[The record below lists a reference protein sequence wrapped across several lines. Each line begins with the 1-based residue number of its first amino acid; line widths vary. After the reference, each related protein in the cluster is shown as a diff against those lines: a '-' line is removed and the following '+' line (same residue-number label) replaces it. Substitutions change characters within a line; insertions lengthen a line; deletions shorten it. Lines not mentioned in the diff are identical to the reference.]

1 MQMIRLEEYKESPN
15 KQWVRFDVRT
25 KLLATLVI
33 AQIIIYGGMVP
44 AYGYLKWIAILL
56 PFFIVFLEGY
66 YLSAVRYLCVYMCLY
81 VIAMHLSV
89 HSAMATIF
97 IILITGFLCQFL
109 PSMYLATF
117 LMKTTPVREFIAS
130 MKCMHMPDAIVIPI
144 SVMFRFIPSIG
155 EEYQMIRRAMYMR
168 SIASARNPIQM
179 MEYRIVPL
187 LMSVLNIGNELS
199 MAAVARGLGANT
211 KRTSVYQVHL
221 HAGDITLML
230 LLMVLFVYDVYLLL
244 L

>member
-15 KQWVRFDVRT
+15 RQWVQFDVRT

-33 AQIIIYGGMVP
+33 AQIIICGGTAP
-44 AYGYLKWIAILL
+44 AYGYLKWAAILL
-56 PFFIVFLEGY
+56 PFFIVFSEGY
-66 YLSAVRYLCVYMCLY
+66 YRSAVRYLCAYMLLH
-81 VIAMHLSV
+81 VIAMHLDM
-89 HSAMATIF
+89 HSAVATIF

-109 PSMYLATF
+109 PSMYLATH
-117 LMKTTPVREFIAS
+117 LMKTTPVREFIAA
-130 MKCMHMPDAIVIPI
+130 MKRMHMPDAIVIPI

-168 SIASARNPIQM
+168 SIASARNPIRM

-199 MAAVARGLGANT
+199 MAAVARGLGANA
-211 KRTSVYQVHL
+211 KRTSVYRVRL
-221 HAGDITLML
+221 RAWDIMLML
-230 LLMVLFVYDVYLLL
+230 LLVALFIYDVYLLL